1 MPSVNVNEQKIS
13 KKKNF
18 FDNFFKLNRKTQS
31 TKTDNSSLWTN
42 NHSQMF
48 QDESFLLNLKKLNSV
63 IIKSGYLKVKRI
75 FEDQTN
81 DLNKVS
87 L

>member
-1 MPSVNVNEQKIS
+1 MPSVTEQKIS

-18 FDNFFKLNRKTQS
+18 LDNFFKLNRKA
-31 TKTDNSSLWTN
+31 KTDKSNIWIN

-48 QDESFLLNLKKLNSV
+48 QDESFLLNLNNLNSV

-87 L
+87 LK